1 VLNECRKSDGSIA
14 RAEGVVR
21 RWAEPVVAAI
31 RSSLRQELT
40 PERIALS
47 LAVGAA
53 VGLFPLVGTT
63 TLLGL
68 ALGSALRLNL
78 PLLQAVNWLVYP
90 LQLALV
96 LPLVRLGEWM
106 AGASLVTFA
115 PGASGDTL
123 APLVR
128 GGLHGLLGWVGV
140 APLAALVV
148 YALALPLLR
157 ASARREASA

>member
-1 VLNECRKSDGSIA
+1 MSAAWSAIGSG
-14 RAEGVVR
+14 GVVR
-21 RWAEPVVAAI
+21 RWAEPVVAAV
-31 RSSLRQELT
+31 RSSLRQGRT
-40 PERIALS
+40 PEGIALS

-78 PLLQAVNWLVYP
+78 PLLQAANWLVYP

-96 LPLVRLGEWM
+96 LPLVRLGAWL
-106 AGASLVTFA
+106 AGASLVTLA
-115 PGASGDTL
+115 PGGSGDTL
-123 APLVR
+123 AHLTR
-128 GGLHGLLGWVGV
+128 GGLHGILGWVGA

-148 YALALPLLR
+148 YALTLPLLR
-157 ASARREASA
+157 AAAGREASE

>member
-1 VLNECRKSDGSIA
+1 MSAASSATG
-14 RAEGVVR
+14 GVVS

-31 RSSLRQELT
+31 RSSLRQGLT
-40 PERIALS
+40 PEGIALS

-78 PLLQAVNWLVYP
+78 PLLQAANWLVYP

-96 LPLVRLGEWM
+96 LPLVRLGERL
-106 AGASLVTFA
+106 AGASLV
-115 PGASGDTL
+115 TL

-128 GGLHGLLGWVGV
+128 GGLHGVLGWVGV

-157 ASARREASA
+157 AAARREASA